1 MPRDLSTGGV
11 NNNYD
16 RAACVIVVWIAAE
29 FSRNT
34 RAVLAREIGRA
45 KHLAIAVWLKATVVD
60 DREIIALIALAL
72 RQW

>member
-1 MPRDLSTGGV
+1 MPRDLGAGV
-11 NNNYD
+11 VNHDHDSFAN
-16 RAACVIVVWIAAE
+16 RIVVWVAADILRDT
-29 FSRNT
+29 S
-34 RAVLAREIGRA
+34 AVLTREIGRA